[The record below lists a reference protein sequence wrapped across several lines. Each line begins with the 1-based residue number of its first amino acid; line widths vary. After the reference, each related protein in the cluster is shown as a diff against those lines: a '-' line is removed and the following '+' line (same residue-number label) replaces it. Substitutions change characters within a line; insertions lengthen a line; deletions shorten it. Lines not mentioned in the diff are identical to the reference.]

1 MRIDYDVFA
10 YNNDKENV
18 KMNLMS
24 ENKKLKTE
32 C

>member
-1 MRIDYDVFA
+1 MQIDCDVFA
-10 YNNDKENV
+10 YNDDKENV

-24 ENKKLKTE
+24 RKRKLKTK